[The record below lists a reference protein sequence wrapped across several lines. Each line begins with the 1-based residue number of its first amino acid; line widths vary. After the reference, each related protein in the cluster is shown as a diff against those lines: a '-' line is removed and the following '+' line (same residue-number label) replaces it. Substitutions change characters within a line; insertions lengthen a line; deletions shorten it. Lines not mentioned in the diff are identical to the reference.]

1 MLSAEQIWGVIRTI
15 LAAVAGYFAGKGL
28 FDLGMANDVI
38 AALGVI
44 FVAVWSIVTKPKP
57 AA

>member
-28 FDLGMANDVI
+28 FDMGMANDVI
-38 AALGVI
+38 SALGVI
-44 FVAVWSIVTKPKP
+44 FVAVWSVVSKPKTT
-57 AA
+57 A